1 MLKVNSIRI
10 FLLIS
15 LGLLLSCAPYSL
27 PEPKVYS
34 TKEAAL
40 TAYMQSQDLYQSNE
54 YSQALKLIDS
64 ALAINQNVAQFYQLK
79 GDILRKLARYDSAL
93 VSYLAAIS
101 QRSNYTEVY
110 ISIAEIYHQQNHFH
124 ESIRYYRK
132 ALAVDTTLTP
142 LYLEIV
148 NNYISLQEWEVGLN
162 ILDDYGKLLQAHNQP
177 VNPDYY
183 YLKGKILFNQ
193 KNYTQAIQE
202 LLQYRPETASRHA
215 VLALLGRSYYGLAN
229 YESGIPYFNKLVRMD
244 TEKGEWYYFRGIY
257 FFQKNNI
264 ADARNQFEVAL
275 NSDSTLYNCHYYLG
289 KIYESQGNVKKAV
302 EEFRLY
308 RESMRSS
315 QGLSTKLDELRELK
329 SYTDDQ

>member
-1 MLKVNSIRI
+1 MLKFNTFRI
-10 FLLIS
+10 FLLAS
-15 LGLLLSCAPYSL
+15 LGLLPGCAPYSL

-34 TKEAAL
+34 NKEAAL
-40 TAYMQSQDLYQSNE
+40 TVYMQSQDLYQADE
-54 YSQALKLIDS
+54 YVQALQLIDS
-64 ALAINQNVAQFYQLK
+64 ALAINQNFAQFYQLK

-124 ESIRYYRK
+124 ESVRYYRK

-162 ILDDYGKLLQAHNQP
+162 MLDDYSRLLQSRGQQ

-193 KNYTQAIQE
+193 KYYTQAVQE
-202 LLQYRPETASRHA
+202 LLQYRPETASHQA
-215 VLALLGRSYYGLAN
+215 VLALLGRSYYNLAN

-244 TEKGEWYYFRGIY
+244 AKKGEWYYYRGIY
-257 FFQKNNI
+257 YFQKNNL
-264 ADARNQFEVAL
+264 ADARNQFDTAL
-275 NSDSTLYNCHYYLG
+275 SSDSTMYNCHYYLG
-289 KIYESQGNVKKAV
+289 KIYELQGEVTRAV

-308 RESMRSS
+308 RESMRSMPS
-315 QGLSTKLDELRELK
+315 LGSEGDELRELK
-329 SYTDDQ
+329 SYTEDQ